1 MSQIAVDSILNL
13 ERIFPNSLQP
23 SPHKNKHQL
32 YIQKLNISQVFSQEA
47 IRQLSKTK
55 AKGASN
61 PAAVNS
67 AIPSAWSS
75 RQTRCPASH
84 DQLLLH
90 FMAKT
95 TWNHK
100 KKSGRNLSKTP
111 PPKKKTALSAPLNFW
126 LETQIW
132 HLHTLDLLRQRL
144 DEIIEAVHNP
154 SEGFHLK
161 IHWLMS
167 GWPTGKIWENWFH
180 VHQYCVKA
188 LLSCLA
194 RNLLHFFLNLKLS
207 ANAWPLCA
215 GYKFTPFTS
224 CQASLVMLFTWE
236 YQRWSWIKPATGLG
250 LFLLTTNLIFW
261 PLIHP
266 LPIRSGGVECDGLK
280 TPWRRFLPRHTWLDN
295 SRAGGRNSIQIL

>member
-1 MSQIAVDSILNL
+1 M
-13 ERIFPNSLQP
+13 FPKLQ
-23 SPHKNKHQL
+23 Q
-32 YIQKLNISQVFSQEA
+32 
-47 IRQLSKTK
+47 
-55 AKGASN
+55 
-61 PAAVNS
+61 
-67 AIPSAWSS
+67 
-75 RQTRCPASH
+75 
-84 DQLLLH
+84 
-90 FMAKT
+90 
-95 TWNHK
+95 
-100 KKSGRNLSKTP
+100 
-111 PPKKKTALSAPLNFW
+111 KKTALSAPLNFL

-180 VHQYCVKA
+180 FHQYCVKA

-194 RNLLHFFLNLKLS
+194 RNLLHFFLNLRLS

-215 GYKFTPFTS
+215 RYTSFYTVYKLSSTPRDAF
-224 CQASLVMLFTWE
+224 FTWE
-236 YQRWSWIKPATGLG
+236 SIRGEVGSNLLQG
-250 LFLLTTNLIFW
+250 LFPLPTNLIFW

-266 LPIRSGGVECDGLK
+266 LPIRFWRCRIWWWLENALAGV
-280 TPWRRFLPRHTWLDN
+280 FLPRHTWLDN

>member
-32 YIQKLNISQVFSQEA
+32 YIQKLNVSQVFSLSQAA

-75 RQTRCPASH
+75 RQTRCPASD

-90 FMAKT
+90 FLAKT
-95 TWNHK
+95 PTQKHRTTK
-100 KKSGRNLSKTP
+100 KNLEKMF
-111 PPKKKTALSAPLNFW
+111 PKLQQKKTALSAPLNFL

-180 VHQYCVKA
+180 FHQYCVKA

-215 GYKFTPFTS
+215 FIQVYTVYKLSSIPRDAFYGR
-224 CQASLVMLFTWE
+224 E
-236 YQRWSWIKPATGLG
+236 YQRWSWIKPATGLISPANKFDILTFDRSLANPVWRCRIWWLENG
-250 LFLLTTNLIFW
+250 LAAFFA
-261 PLIHP
+261 
-266 LPIRSGGVECDGLK
+266 K
-280 TPWRRFLPRHTWLDN
+280 THVTW
-295 SRAGGRNSIQIL
+295 